1 MEMTIDWVFV
11 RLWDAKLQLSKGEAT
26 VRFCGFWSSVINPRD
41 NEMKVMS
48 ISVVCRYLCLLLTVT
63 CTTCAVGNEPPNVL
77 LISIDDLND
86 WVGCLGGNT
95 QASTPNIDRLA
106 ERGVLFSNAHCQAP
120 ICNPS
125 RTSLMLGLR
134 PSTTGIYVNRP
145 WFRLTKRNVNRTT
158 LSQYFGEHGYE
169 TITTGKIYHSSRV
182 DKASFQLVGPR
193 PGQRLPIDDCLVPD
207 IESSS
212 KLWDFGPQVYE
223 EQKFGDAV
231 TASWAVRQIEK
242 KHSRPFFLA
251 TGFYR
256 PHVPF
261 YAPQRFFDSHPLG
274 KVHTPDVKQDDC
286 DDLPP
291 AALAL
296 TDHTVPPSH
305 AWFVEKKQWKPAVQA
320 YLASVSFTDA
330 QVGRLLDALDRSPN
344 AHNTIVVLFSDHGF
358 HLGEKQRWAKQS
370 LWERST
376 RVPLIISV
384 PHGLQGKVCKRPVE
398 LLSIYPTLLQLCGLP
413 TRDDLEG
420 VSLQPLLN
428 DPDAA
433 WQHVAMT
440 TYQRNNHA
448 VRSQHYR
455 YIRYA
460 DGSEEFYDHRVD
472 PHEWKNLAGQAGMAP
487 LLKQHAAWLPHL
499 NATEARVSVKKPAPK
514 KKPAS
519 LKKTKKSAQPSRSGR
534 GAPPASGRQSDSGK

>member
-1 MEMTIDWVFV
+1 MEMTIDRVFV

-26 VRFCGFWSSVINPRD
+26 VRFCGVWSSVINPRD

-63 CTTCAVGNEPPNVL
+63 CTTCAVGNETPNVL

-169 TITTGKIYHSSRV
+169 TITAGKIYHSSRV

-231 TASWAVRQIEK
+231 TASWAVKQIEK
-242 KHSRPFFLA
+242 KHSKPFFLA

-305 AWFVEKKQWKPAVQA
+305 AWFVEKNNGSQQFRLILHRSVLPTLKWEDCWMLWTAVRMPII
-320 YLASVSFTDA
+320 
-330 QVGRLLDALDRSPN
+330 RLWCFFR
-344 AHNTIVVLFSDHGF
+344 TTVFIWGKKT
-358 HLGEKQRWAKQS
+358 LGETVLVGAFHSCAADYLGPTWLARK
-370 LWERST
+370 
-376 RVPLIISV
+376 
-384 PHGLQGKVCKRPVE
+384 GLQTASGVAQY
-398 LLSIYPTLLQLCGLP
+398 LS
-413 TRDDLEG
+413 
-420 VSLQPLLN
+420 
-428 DPDAA
+428 
-433 WQHVAMT
+433 
-440 TYQRNNHA
+440 
-448 VRSQHYR
+448 
-455 YIRYA
+455 
-460 DGSEEFYDHRVD
+460 
-472 PHEWKNLAGQAGMAP
+472 
-487 LLKQHAAWLPHL
+487 HAA
-499 NATEARVSVKKPAPK
+499 ATLRFTYP
-514 KKPAS
+514 
-519 LKKTKKSAQPSRSGR
+519 
-534 GAPPASGRQSDSGK
+534 